1 MHVIVEHPLLL
12 VGGGE
17 GKSTQKSFWKSFL
30 ALINRISAHQNK
42 WGFWK
47 CNPQDISCHR
57 NVSVRMW
64 NTRFGLM
71 EMNPMV
77 SERQKALVTFD
88 PGSLNPPL
96 LHTGLCVH
104 HCIWLQRAFP
114 LAFPHHFIHKFILGL
129 LLSLLIKKSS
139 CRLIVKL
146 FCSLKTF

>member
-64 NTRFGLM
+64 DTRFGLM

-88 PGSLNPPL
+88 PGSLNPPTTPHWAVCAPL
-96 LHTGLCVH
+96 YLASKSISLSIPASFYPRVH
-104 HCIWLQRAFP
+104 FG
-114 LAFPHHFIHKFILGL
+114 FIVE
-129 LLSLLIKKSS
+129 SAN
-139 CRLIVKL
+139 
-146 FCSLKTF
+146 